1 MLEILQIQHNEFV
14 LLQIQHTNSYNNKFV
29 CFQLYEFTINATKS
43 YILDEFVL
51 EILQVWLSN
60 L

>member
-1 MLEILQIQHNEFV
+1 MDL
-14 LLQIQHTNSYNNKFV
+14 YNNEIV
-29 CFQLYEFTINATKS
+29 CFQLNEFTVDAMKS
-43 YILDEFVL
+43 YILDKFVL